1 MQDSNVIT
9 VLFVADVVGQAGCD
23 ILLKNVPELKKKYS
37 VDFTI
42 ANGEN
47 ANNNGKGITQ
57 NIAKRFFEAGVDII
71 TGGNHT
77 WENRN
82 NQELFESEPRVLRPA
97 NYPDGNPGKGYF
109 VCNSKNNDAKLAVLN
124 LQGRTFLYSIDC
136 PFLCADKTIELIKEQ
151 TNLIIIDFHAEA
163 TAEKIALGWY
173 LDGKVSGVVG
183 THTHVQTADDRI
195 LPNGTAYITDVGM
208 TGSHN
213 SVIGTKIDHA
223 IRRFIYQTPS
233 KFSVAVENPKLSG
246 VIITLNA
253 ITGKAAT
260 ITRLFTP

>member
-1 MQDSNVIT
+1 MEESNVIT
-9 VLFVADVVGQAGCD
+9 VLFVADVVGQAGCE
-23 ILLKNVPELKKKYS
+23 ILIKKVPELKEDYS
-37 VDFTI
+37 VDFII

-47 ANNNGKGITQ
+47 ANNNGKGITL

-82 NQELFESEPRVLRPA
+82 HKELFENESRVLRPA
-97 NYPDGNPGKGYF
+97 NYPDGNPGKGYSI
-109 VCNSKNNDAKLAVLN
+109 CKAKKNDTKLAVLN

-136 PFLCADKTIELIKEQ
+136 PFLCADKIIEQLKEQ
-151 TNLIIIDFHAEA
+151 TNHIIVDFHAEA

-173 LDGKVSGVVG
+173 LDGKVSGVIG

-213 SVIGTKIDHA
+213 SVIGTKIEHA

-233 KFSVAVENPKLSG
+233 SFAVAIENPRLSG
-246 VIITLNA
+246 VIVTIDAN
-253 ITGKAAT
+253 TGKAT
-260 ITRLFTP
+260 SITRLFMP